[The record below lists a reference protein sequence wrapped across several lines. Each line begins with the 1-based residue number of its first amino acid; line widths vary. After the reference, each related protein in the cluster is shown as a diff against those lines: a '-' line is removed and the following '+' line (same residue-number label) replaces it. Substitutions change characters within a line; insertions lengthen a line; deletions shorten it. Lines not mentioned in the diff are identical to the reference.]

1 MQRGWTLADVGI
13 SRECAWSAVSWR
25 GCPGKDRFYGTNL
38 FVCLAR
44 HPSIH
49 SPSLQ
54 LSIHP
59 PSLPASIHPSIHAYI
74 FGTCYMVGR
83 EQKRLFQRVKPTS
96 VRTSC
101 HDLPCVTSQRALFW
115 LRKQK
120 EAKGGLFQF
129 LCGDHRQNIA
139 TLSFENI
146 STVDF
151 STIKVLLKT
160 RSHSPDSLAFHL
172 LLRACNSLYRVC

>member
-1 MQRGWTLADVGI
+1 MQRRWTLADVGI

-59 PSLPASIHPSIHAYI
+59 PSLPASIHPSIHACI
-74 FGTCYMVGR
+74 HFWDVLHGWKWTETVVSKGETNFCPDVMSR
-83 EQKRLFQRVKPTS
+83 P
-96 VRTSC
+96 
-101 HDLPCVTSQRALFW
+101 ALCDITKGPFL

-120 EAKGGLFQF
+120 EAKGGLVQF

-151 STIKVLLKT
+151 FHNK
-160 RSHSPDSLAFHL
+160 SPFKNSQPLTWLARFPPS
-172 LLRACNSLYRVC
+172 AQSV

>member
-1 MQRGWTLADVGI
+1 MQRRWTLADVGI
-13 SRECAWSAVSWR
+13 SREWAWSAVSWR
-25 GCPGKDRFYGTNL
+25 GCPGKDRFYGTNV

-54 LSIHP
+54 LSIHH
-59 PSLPASIHPSIHAYI
+59 SITPSIH
-74 FGTCYMVGR
+74 TCIHFWDVLHGWKWTETVGS
-83 EQKRLFQRVKPTS
+83 KG

-101 HDLPCVTSQRALFW
+101 HDLPCVTSQRAFFL

-146 STVDF
+146 GTGDF

-160 RSHSPDSLAFHL
+160 RSRAPDSLAFHL